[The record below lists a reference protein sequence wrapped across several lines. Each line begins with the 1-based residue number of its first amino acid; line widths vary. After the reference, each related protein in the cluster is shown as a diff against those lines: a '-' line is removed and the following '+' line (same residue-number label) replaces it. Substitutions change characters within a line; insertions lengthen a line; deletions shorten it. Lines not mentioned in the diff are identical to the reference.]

1 MIDAGASPE
10 TNSSL
15 QYHLCSEGAGKLG
28 SNTTLQLSGGVH
40 YLEEGS
46 FCLIQNLKNFKIQ
59 GQQTQPRT
67 VIYCQSG
74 TEIRRGIA
82 FFNISNLH
90 FSHLDIVNCGQEIP
104 STLAGHVNNSTLV
117 YLGQRQKAVFIIT
130 HSINTTFES
139 VSIERC
145 FGFGMIFINPLG
157 STLIENVSVACTNSS
172 LGISEC
178 TYSLE
183 KRNDML
189 CAGSGVVF
197 IFNDT
202 DRVVKDGN
210 YTAYLNIIN
219 CSFFNNTN
227 MVPVDIL
234 DDTLNTLAFGLATKQ
249 FILVGGITI
258 AVVMGQKNYFVNL
271 RVANTALFSNTGNIG
286 NFIVV
291 HYNELRNGVTRL
303 NGVVFS
309 DNTVVGVTGRGAGL
323 IVAVVLFF
331 DFLSSFP
338 KSHEDIYDLLEI
350 TSSDFSRNSALWG
363 AALWFFMTPQNIS
376 SIQLVVSNTSFTN
389 NVALIGPA
397 LYVFQSESFI
407 KTKEIY
413 VYLEDIVASG
423 NSYPEASISE
433 NSPEN
438 SGALVLGQIAN
449 ITVVGTEGKGCHFHN
464 NTVSALLAV
473 ATNVVLRGRITFEDN
488 RGFRGGALNLVD
500 TSILLIHNGSNI
512 TLTRNR
518 AFREGGA
525 IYVNTGSAITG
536 TCAIQF
542 LLQKHIHFLHED
554 VELLNTSVVFV
565 NNSAVTAGNSIFGN
579 PLYQCLFLHISLNKY
594 IFDVGSYE
602 IIYKKVFDFQSSV
615 GNNRSE
621 FNSVNDRICICP
633 NATFDIRHCTSSL
646 LQLLQPKYRLN
657 HAVIPGDTFVLFLNP
672 MDVGK
677 NPVTSFLYSFPR
689 FANFSD
695 SVSLDSHQNIR
706 LLPGLTNSC
715 SSVEFT
721 VHAPENAML
730 EIDLFASI
738 GRRKVTIE
746 LNTTSCPPG
755 FELGSLDGSKR
766 LSCVC
771 NKFVKEKL
779 RSTCY
784 LTDYTVVRP
793 PNNWIGT
800 MSDDNGGQILQYVL
814 TCPND
819 YCREDVTHVD
829 LRVPD
834 QVCVKGRTGTLC
846 GACREGLS
854 SVFGTAECQKCSHA
868 WIALIPL
875 FALIGIVVV
884 ITCLL
889 LDLTITHGLINSF
902 FFYSCIV
909 VVNSNIF
916 FQSNKSGFL
925 FWFLSWTDMDSGF
938 SMCFY
943 DGMTQPAKL
952 GLQYVFPSYTI
963 VMIVVIIVLS
973 QHSLL
978 MQRIFSQL
986 DGIHVLVSMLYISF
1000 LKLFHTVIDTF
1011 TFVNIV
1017 SENGEEDV
1025 VWFFDGTH
1033 QISDPIS
1040 VFLIL
1045 LGSLTMAGFIVP
1057 YVVFFTFSTYI
1068 QRYINSTRLNA
1079 YVDASLAPYKHKL
1092 RFWFGARLILT
1103 SLIYVIIANRGIDN
1117 PTFTLTLEVS
1127 LLVGFTIIQAYIH
1140 PFKRIGVALLDMFFL
1155 LNLIALT
1162 LGTLYNI
1169 QNENRYFDQKILV
1182 NTSVS
1187 ISFVTVIGIILWH
1200 LMKRLRKNDKIK
1212 SKTDEMLASAT
1223 TFLLALKMKKRF
1235 ILVVKKMKRR
1245 IMTKREGEQS
1255 NGAEEREGGVLE
1267 STKYFTERSESA
1279 PPTTAT
1285 TIISLKEMV
1294 AAPDDW
1300 QSQQSTSCQLR
1311 EPVLDLVEK

>member
-1 MIDAGASPE
+1 MR
-10 TNSSL
+10 
-15 QYHLCSEGAGKLG
+15 Q
-28 SNTTLQLSGGVH
+28 
-40 YLEEGS
+40 
-46 FCLIQNLKNFKIQ
+46 
-59 GQQTQPRT
+59 
-67 VIYCQSG
+67 
-74 TEIRRGIA
+74 GIA

-90 FSHLDIVNCGQEIP
+90 ISHLDIVNCGREVP
-104 STLAGHVNNSTLV
+104 STLVTHINNAFL
-117 YLGQRQKAVFIIT
+117 YLGRRQKAVVLIT

-157 STLIENVSVACTNSS
+157 STLIENVSVAGTNSS

-178 TYSLE
+178 TYSLD

-202 DRVVKDGN
+202 NEVVKDGN

-227 MVPVDIL
+227 MVPVNIL
-234 DDTLNTLAFGLATKQ
+234 DDSLNTLAFSLASKK

-258 AVVMGQKNYFVNL
+258 AVIMGQKSYFVNF
-271 RVANTALFSNTGNIG
+271 RVANTALLSNTGNVG
-286 NFIVV
+286 NFVVV
-291 HYNELRNGVTRL
+291 HHNELRNGVTFLDR
-303 NGVVFS
+303 VVLS
-309 DNTVVGVTGRGAGL
+309 DNTVVGRVTSRGAGL
-323 IVAVVLFF
+323 VIAVVLFL
-331 DFLSSFP
+331 DSLSSFSQ
-338 KSHEDIYDLLEI
+338 SHEDIHDLVKI
-350 TSSDFSRNSALWG
+350 NSSDFSRNSALWG
-363 AALWFFMTPQNIS
+363 AALWFIMTPQNIS
-376 SIQLVVSNTSFTN
+376 SIRLVVSETSFTN

-438 SGALVLGQIAN
+438 SGALVVGHIAN
-449 ITVVGTEGKGCHFHN
+449 ITVVGTEGKGCHFHSN
-464 NTVSALLAV
+464 AVSALLAV

-488 RGFRGGALNLVD
+488 HGFRGGALNLVD

-512 TLTRNR
+512 TFTRNT

-542 LLQKHIHFLHED
+542 LLEKHIHFLRED

-579 PLYQCLFLHISLNKY
+579 PLYRCLFLHISLSKY
-594 IFDVGSYE
+594 IFNVSSYE
-602 IIYKKVFDFQSSV
+602 LIYKKVFDFQSSV

-621 FNSVNDRICICP
+621 LNAVKDRICICS
-633 NATFDIRHCTSSL
+633 NTTFDIKNCTSP
-646 LQLLQPKYRLN
+646 LQLLQPKYKLN
-657 HAVIPGDTFVLFLNP
+657 RAVIPGDTFVLFLNP
-672 MDVGK
+672 IDVGR
-677 NPVTSFLYSFPR
+677 NPVGSLLYSFLR
-689 FANFSD
+689 SANFSD

-706 LLPGLTNSC
+706 LLTEHTHSC

-738 GRRKVTIE
+738 GRQKVTIE

-755 FELGSLDGSKR
+755 FELGSLDDSKR

-771 NKFVKEKL
+771 NKFVKERL
-779 RSTCY
+779 RSTCN

-793 PNNWIGT
+793 SNYWVGT
-800 MSDDNGGQILQYVL
+800 GTDDNGGQILQYVL
-814 TCPND
+814 TCPSD

-829 LRVPD
+829 LRIPD
-834 QVCVKGRTGTLC
+834 QICVKGRTGTLC
-846 GACREGLS
+846 GACKEGLS

-868 WIALIPL
+868 WLALVPL
-875 FALIGIVVV
+875 LALIGVIIV
-884 ITCLL
+884 ITTLL
-889 LDLTITHGLINSF
+889 LDLTITHGLINGL
-902 FFYSCIV
+902 FFYSSIV

-916 FQSNKSGFL
+916 FQKDKSGFL
-925 FWFLSWTDMDSGF
+925 FWFLSWTDMESGF

-952 GLQYVFPSYTI
+952 GLQYVFPTYTI

-1011 TFVNIV
+1011 TFARIF
-1017 SENGEEDV
+1017 SDNGEEGV

-1103 SLIYVIIANRGIDN
+1103 SLIYIINGIDK
-1117 PTFTLTLEVS
+1117 PTFTLILEVS
-1127 LLVGFTIIQAYIH
+1127 VLVGFTIIQAYIR

-1155 LNLIALT
+1155 LNLITLT
-1162 LGTLYNI
+1162 LGTLYAI
-1169 QNENRYFDQKILV
+1169 QIENSYFDQKILV

-1187 ISFVTVIGIILWH
+1187 ISFVTFIGIILWH
-1200 LMKRLRKNDKIK
+1200 LLKRLRKNEKIK

-1223 TFLLALKMKKRF
+1223 KFLLALKKKRF
-1235 ILVVKKMKRR
+1235 ILVVKKKIKRR

-1255 NGAEEREGGVLE
+1255 NGAEEGTGGVLE
-1267 STKYFTERSESA
+1267 SKKYFTEHSESA
-1279 PPTTAT
+1279 PPTTTT

-1294 AAPDDW
+1294 TAPDDW

>member
-1 MIDAGASPE
+1 M
-10 TNSSL
+10 
-15 QYHLCSEGAGKLG
+15 
-28 SNTTLQLSGGVH
+28 
-40 YLEEGS
+40 
-46 FCLIQNLKNFKIQ
+46 
-59 GQQTQPRT
+59 
-67 VIYCQSG
+67 
-74 TEIRRGIA
+74 
-82 FFNISNLH
+82 
-90 FSHLDIVNCGQEIP
+90 
-104 STLAGHVNNSTLV
+104 
-117 YLGQRQKAVFIIT
+117 
-130 HSINTTFES
+130 
-139 VSIERC
+139 
-145 FGFGMIFINPLG
+145 
-157 STLIENVSVACTNSS
+157 
-172 LGISEC
+172 
-178 TYSLE
+178 
-183 KRNDML
+183 
-189 CAGSGVVF
+189 
-197 IFNDT
+197 
-202 DRVVKDGN
+202 
-210 YTAYLNIIN
+210 
-219 CSFFNNTN
+219 
-227 MVPVDIL
+227 
-234 DDTLNTLAFGLATKQ
+234 
-249 FILVGGITI
+249 
-258 AVVMGQKNYFVNL
+258 
-271 RVANTALFSNTGNIG
+271 
-286 NFIVV
+286 
-291 HYNELRNGVTRL
+291 
-303 NGVVFS
+303 
-309 DNTVVGVTGRGAGL
+309 
-323 IVAVVLFF
+323 
-331 DFLSSFP
+331 
-338 KSHEDIYDLLEI
+338 
-350 TSSDFSRNSALWG
+350 
-363 AALWFFMTPQNIS
+363 
-376 SIQLVVSNTSFTN
+376 
-389 NVALIGPA
+389 
-397 LYVFQSESFI
+397 
-407 KTKEIY
+407 
-413 VYLEDIVASG
+413 
-423 NSYPEASISE
+423 
-433 NSPEN
+433 
-438 SGALVLGQIAN
+438 
-449 ITVVGTEGKGCHFHN
+449 VGTEGKGSHFHN

-488 RGFRGGALNLVD
+488 HGFRGGALNLID

-512 TLTRNR
+512 TFTRNT

-565 NNSAVTAGNSIFGN
+565 NNSAMIAGNSIFGN
-579 PLYQCLFLHISLNKY
+579 PLYYCLFLHISLSKY
-594 IFDVGSYE
+594 VFDVGSYE
-602 IIYKKVFDFQSSV
+602 RIYRKVFDFQSSV

-621 FNSVNDRICICP
+621 LNSVKDRVCICL
-633 NATFDIRHCTSSL
+633 NATFDIRNCTSSF
-646 LQLLQPKYRLN
+646 LQLHHPKYKLN
-657 HAVIPGDTFVLFLNP
+657 RAVIPGDIFVLFLNP
-672 MDVGK
+672 IDVGR

-689 FANFSD
+689 SANFSN
-695 SVSLDSHQNIR
+695 SVSLDSHQNNR
-706 LLPGLTNSC
+706 LLPGLTHSC

-771 NKFVKEKL
+771 NKFVKERL
-779 RSTCY
+779 RSTCN

-793 PNNWIGT
+793 PNYWIGT
-800 MSDDNGGQILQYVL
+800 GTDDNGGQIIQYVS
-814 TCPND
+814 TCPTD

-834 QVCVKGRTGTLC
+834 QVCAKGRTGTLC

-854 SVFGTAECQKCSHA
+854 SMFGTAECQKCSHA
-868 WIALIPL
+868 WIALLPL
-875 FALIGIVVV
+875 LALIGIVVV

-889 LDLTITHGLINSF
+889 LDLTITHGLINGL

-916 FQSNKSGFL
+916 FQRDKSGFL
-925 FWFLSWTDMDSGF
+925 FWFLSWTDMESGF

-943 DGMTQPAKL
+943 DGMTEPAKL
-952 GLQYVFPSYTI
+952 GLQYVFPTYTI
-963 VMIVVIIVLS
+963 VMIAVIIVLS

-1011 TFVNIV
+1011 TFVNII

-1045 LGSLTMAGFIVP
+1045 LGSLTMAGFILP

-1103 SLIYVIIANRGIDN
+1103 SLIYVIVATCGIDN
-1117 PTFTLTLEVS
+1117 PMFTLTLEVS
-1127 LLVGFTIIQAYIH
+1127 LLVGFTIIQAYIC

-1162 LGTLYNI
+1162 QGTLYTI
-1169 QNENRYFDQKILV
+1169 QNENRFFDQKILV
-1182 NTSVS
+1182 NASVS
-1187 ISFVTVIGIILWH
+1187 ISFVTFMGIILWH
-1200 LMKRLRKNDKIK
+1200 LLKRLRKNAKIK
-1212 SKTDEMLASAT
+1212 SNTDEMLASAT
-1223 TFLLALKMKKRF
+1223 KFLLALKMKKRF
-1235 ILVVKKMKRR
+1235 ILVVKKMKRGV
-1245 IMTKREGEQS
+1245 MTKREGEQS
-1255 NGAEEREGGVLE
+1255 NGAEEGAGGVLE
-1267 STKYFTERSESA
+1267 STKYFTECSESA
-1279 PPTTAT
+1279 PSTTAT

-1311 EPVLDLVEK
+1311 EPVLDLVESDST